1 MALLLGSVAG
11 RDLSPLLFLAYGLT
25 AREREVGSLVLDGYG
40 NDAVASRLGI
50 SLHTAKDHVKAIFQ
64 KTAVGGRA
72 ELSARF
78 AL

>member
-1 MALLLGSVAG
+1 
-11 RDLSPLLFLAYGLT
+11 
-25 AREREVGSLVLDGYG
+25 
-40 NDAVASRLGI
+40 LGI

-78 AL
+78 AV